1 MFLYLETQLKKAYR
15 AYITKIPLG
24 QNIPELEFFREM
36 VEGMDSPEYFEELLD
51 EWERLEP
58 NNKSTN

>member
-1 MFLYLETQLKKAYR
+1 MFLYLETQLQKAYR
-15 AYITKIPLG
+15 VYITKIPLG
-24 QNIPELEFFREM
+24 QQIPELEFFREM
-36 VEGMDSPEYFEELLD
+36 VEGMDGPEYLEELLD